1 MHFKPPGKI
10 PSQDID
16 LSSGLDLS
24 PMGKWPSLCSVK
36 LQTKC
41 LWYQS
46 LQGYKGGESTWRES
60 EHVEAAITHMLLRS
74 RLPQKAT
81 PGPLE
86 AI

>member
-36 LQTKC
+36 LK
-41 LWYQS
+41 QS
-46 LQGYKGGESTWRES
+46 AFGINRYRDIKEESQHGERVST
-60 EHVEAAITHMLLRS
+60 
-74 RLPQKAT
+74 
-81 PGPLE
+81 
-86 AI
+86 